1 MSSLA
6 RRRHW
11 PPRIVTLPTA
21 LLAGLAATACAVPTE
36 ARVPPA
42 KPAAADAPASS
53 PASAPAAAPTPS
65 APYGARE
72 DVLAFARDVAQRQPQ
87 LDPEWIRQTLGQA
100 RYIPD
105 VARLIMPPPEN
116 ATGTARSWTAYRAR
130 AVDAARIRG
139 GVDFW
144 NENQRWLDAAQKR
157 YGVPP
162 EIVVGILGVETLFGR
177 QTGGFRV
184 LDALATLG
192 FNFPP
197 GRRDRSEFFRGELEQ
212 LLVLAQ
218 RDKADPLTLKGSYAG
233 AMGWPQFMPSSWLKY
248 AVDFD
253 GDGRVDLHGSVPD
266 VIGSVANYLAIFGWR
281 EGMPTHYEVVPPA
294 DAAQRSVLLAPD
306 ILPSFT
312 AAQFAER
319 GAALSAAGQQHE
331 GLLAL
336 IELKNGDA
344 APVYAAGTA
353 NFYAITRY
361 NFSSY
366 YAMAVIELG
375 RTVATVRDSLQ
386 RPSAGAKLSGEP
398 NPAP

>member
-1 MSSLA
+1 MSFA
-6 RRRHW
+6 PCRRRW
-11 PPRIVTLPTA
+11 PPRIYALPAA
-21 LLAGLAATACAVPTE
+21 LLAGLLASACAVPTE
-36 ARVPPA
+36 ARVPA
-42 KPAAADAPASS
+42 KAAKAAAES
-53 PASAPAAAPTPS
+53 PAQT

-87 LDPEWIRQTLGQA
+87 LDPGWVRQTLEQA

-105 VARLIMPPPEN
+105 VARLIMPPVDN

-139 GVDFW
+139 GVEFW
-144 NENQRWLDAAQKR
+144 NENQRWLDAAQQR

-184 LDALATLG
+184 LDALATLS

-197 GRRDRSEFFRGELEQ
+197 GRRDRSEYFRSELEQ

-218 RDKADPLTLKGSYAG
+218 RDKADLLTLKGSYAG
-233 AMGWPQFMPSSWLKY
+233 ALGWPQFMPSSWLKY

-253 GDGRVDLHGSVPD
+253 SDGRVDLHASVPD
-266 VIGSVANYLAIFGWR
+266 VIGSIANYLATFGWR
-281 EGMPTHYEVVPPA
+281 DGLPTHYDVVPPT
-294 DAAQRSVLLAPD
+294 DEAQRTVLLAPD

-319 GAALSAAGQQHE
+319 GAALSATGQRHE

-336 IELKNGDA
+336 IELKNGEA
-344 APVYAAGTA
+344 APVYVAGTA

-366 YAMAVIELG
+366 YAMAVIDLG
-375 RTVATVRDSLQ
+375 RTVATVRESLQ
-386 RPSAGAKLSGEP
+386 RPGPGAKLSAQP
-398 NPAP
+398 SPDLPAP

>member
-1 MSSLA
+1 MSFVVRRPLLHSLLA
-6 RRRHW
+6 
-11 PPRIVTLPTA
+11 A
-21 LLAGLAATACAVPTE
+21 LLAGCAAAPGAAP
-36 ARVPPA
+36 AQA
-42 KPAAADAPASS
+42 KPAMPE
-53 PASAPAAAPTPS
+53 T
-65 APYGARE
+65 APYGERE
-72 DVLAFARDVAQRQPQ
+72 DVLALARDIAQRQPQ
-87 LDPEWIRQTLGQA
+87 LDAQWIRQTLAQA

-105 VARLIMPPPEN
+105 VARLIMPPADN
-116 ATGTARSWTAYRAR
+116 ATGTARSWAAYRAR

-144 NENQRWLDAAQKR
+144 NEHQRWLDAAQKR

-184 LDALATLG
+184 LDALATLS

-197 GRRDRSEFFRGELEQ
+197 GRRDRSGYFRSELEQ
-212 LLVLAQ
+212 FLVLAQ
-218 RDKADPLTLKGSYAG
+218 RDKADALALKGSYAG

-253 GDGRVDLHGSVPD
+253 NDGRVDLHSSVPD
-266 VIGSVANYLAIFGWR
+266 VIGSIANYLAAFGWR

-294 DAAQRSVLLAPD
+294 EEAQRTVLLAPD

-319 GAALSAAGQQHE
+319 GAALSAAGQRHE

-344 APVYAAGTA
+344 APSYVAGTA

-366 YAMAVIELG
+366 YAMAVIDLG
-375 RTVATVRDSLQ
+375 HTVATVRDSLQ
-386 RPSAGAKLSGEP
+386 RPPAGARLSGEP
-398 NPAP
+398 APAP

>member
-1 MSSLA
+1 MSVPAVHPLLLHTLLA
-6 RRRHW
+6 
-11 PPRIVTLPTA
+11 I
-21 LLAGLAATACAVPTE
+21 LLAGCTAAPSAAPAPAKTAVPET
-36 ARVPPA
+36 
-42 KPAAADAPASS
+42 
-53 PASAPAAAPTPS
+53 
-65 APYGARE
+65 APYGDRE

-87 LDPEWIRQTLGQA
+87 LDAQWIRQTLGQA
-100 RYIPD
+100 RFIPD
-105 VARLIMPPPEN
+105 VARLIMPPVDN

-184 LDALATLG
+184 LDALATLS

-197 GRRDRSEFFRGELEQ
+197 GRRDRNEYFRSELEQ
-212 LLVLAQ
+212 FLVLAQ
-218 RDKADPLTLKGSYAG
+218 RDKADALALKGSYAG

-253 GDGRVDLHGSVPD
+253 GDGRVDLHTSVPD
-266 VIGSVANYLAIFGWR
+266 VIGSIANYLATFGWH
-281 EGMPTHYEVVPPA
+281 EGMPTHYEVVPPT
-294 DAAQRSVLLAPD
+294 DAAQRTVLLAPD

-319 GAALSAAGQQHE
+319 GAALSAAGQRHE

-344 APVYAAGTA
+344 APVYVAGTA

-366 YAMAVIELG
+366 YAMAIIDLG
-375 RTVATVRDSLQ
+375 RTVATVRESLQ
-386 RPSAGAKLSGEP
+386 RPPTGARLSGEP
-398 NPAP
+398 SPPAQSPPQSPTPSPAP